1 MGCCRQSRAK
11 QIVNT
16 KLDCLA
22 LGRFYEAGKQN
33 HICVNCDRQ
42 FIDVHD
48 PPKGYS
54 EELSQKQQLQMRDS
68 WAAIA
73 AAIERR
79 GMSDRYQVKFHR
91 GKYAIARK

>member
-1 MGCCRQSRAK
+1 MQCPYCEST
-11 QIVNT
+11 QIRKNG
-16 KLDCLA
+16 K
-22 LGRFYEAGKQN
+22 RRGKQN